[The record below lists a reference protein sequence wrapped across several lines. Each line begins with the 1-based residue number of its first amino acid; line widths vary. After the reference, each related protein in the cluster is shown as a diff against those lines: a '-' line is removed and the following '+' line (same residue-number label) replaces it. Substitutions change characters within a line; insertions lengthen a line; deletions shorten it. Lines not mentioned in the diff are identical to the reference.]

1 MIKSKLSVGCGMTLL
16 VFSGCESRVNKPNV
30 VVISIDTFRA
40 DYVGKKDSMGRSLT
54 PNLDWFASHST
65 VFTHAYAQANETL
78 FSHTSLFTGVLPST
92 LGTLDY
98 VQYRIPSDQMTLAG
112 EMRQR
117 GYTAHAVV
125 AGGHL
130 DPMFGLDSGFESYQ
144 SVGDFSSFFHTFP
157 VAQKTIETL
166 VTQDKPFFLFWHGY
180 DCHSPYVKPPFADRL
195 LTPDYEGPFLE
206 LSRQPLTYERLANGQ
221 YFPDFFPTT
230 VTSEGREFVDV
241 VMFDELSTPNANAV
255 SLTTDD
261 VAYLKGTYAAS
272 VVYMDWYLGRMFQ
285 ELERHS
291 LLHNSIIVVLSDHGE
306 DLMEHGFFNH
316 RQSLHNSNVHV
327 PLMVMVPN
335 RTASVIDRP
344 VALQD
349 LGRSLEWLLKG
360 SEVTSIPATKPHWFT
375 SSRDVVLSESMTGQR
390 SITDGQVRLL
400 VDQQHLDAASA
411 QPVSFEAL
419 DVFEQSVDWDDPRVQ
434 HLWSSWLAEYGA
446 DVP

>member
-1 MIKSKLSVGCGMTLL
+1 
-16 VFSGCESRVNKPNV
+16 
-30 VVISIDTFRA
+30 
-40 DYVGKKDSMGRSLT
+40 
-54 PNLDWFASHST
+54 
-65 VFTHAYAQANETL
+65 
-78 FSHTSLFTGVLPST
+78 
-92 LGTLDY
+92 
-98 VQYRIPSDQMTLAG
+98 
-112 EMRQR
+112 
-117 GYTAHAVV
+117 
-125 AGGHL
+125 
-130 DPMFGLDSGFESYQ
+130 
-144 SVGDFSSFFHTFP
+144 
-157 VAQKTIETL
+157 
-166 VTQDKPFFLFWHGY
+166 
-180 DCHSPYVKPPFADRL
+180 
-195 LTPDYEGPFLE
+195 
-206 LSRQPLTYERLANGQ
+206 
-221 YFPDFFPTT
+221 
-230 VTSEGREFVDV
+230 
-241 VMFDELSTPNANAV
+241 
-255 SLTTDD
+255 
-261 VAYLKGTYAAS
+261 
-272 VVYMDWYLGRMFQ
+272 MFQ

-360 SEVTSIPATKPHWFT
+360 AEVTSIPATKPHWFT